1 MRFATYRGDRRAN
14 EIAGEADR
22 VDVTAIVPAF
32 NEADSVVETIESLR
46 RQTTPPVEII
56 VVDDCSEDGT
66 GEVAREHGARV
77 LRPPANTGSKAGAQ
91 TFALPEVQTRLVLA
105 LDADTVLAPDAIQR
119 MAEALEDPEVAAA
132 SGFVLP
138 RRVRTLWERGRYIE
152 YLFTFGFLKQ
162 IQDYYDSPLI
172 SSGCFSIYRVSA
184 LRALGGWSDRTMAED
199 MDLTWS
205 FYRAGLR
212 VRFVPDAIC
221 YPIEPPN
228 LLFMR
233 TQLRRWS
240 HGFVQNVRLHWQG
253 IAHRGYLR
261 SQVAVACWDAV
272 VASIGFLIALPILA
286 ALVTPLFLLGY
297 IIDAPAVVIPVAL
310 VAARRRE
317 LMRALLSFPC
327 YYVLRIL
334 NAAMMLKAIWLE
346 SVMRKPLLVYEKG
359 H

>member
-1 MRFATYRGDRRAN
+1 LERRRSPN
-14 EIAGEADR
+14 EAAGEADR

-32 NEADSVVETIESLR
+32 NEADSVIETIESLR
-46 RQTTPPVEII
+46 GQTTPPAEII

-77 LRPPANTGSKAGAQ
+77 LRPPANTGSKAAAQ
-91 TFALPEVQTRLVLA
+91 TFALPEVRTSLVLA

-119 MAEALEDPEVAAA
+119 MAEALADPEVATA

-138 RRVRTLWERGRYIE
+138 RRVRTLWERGRYVE
-152 YLFTFGFLKQ
+152 YLFTFAFLKQ

-205 FYRAGLR
+205 FYRAGWR
-212 VRFVPDAIC
+212 VRYIPGAIC

-228 LLFMR
+228 LRFMR
-233 TQLRRWS
+233 VQLRRWS

-261 SQVAVACWDAV
+261 SLVAVACWDAL
-272 VASIGFLIALPILA
+272 VASLAFLIALPILA
-286 ALVTPLFLLGY
+286 ALVTPFFLLGY
-297 IIDAPAVVIPVAL
+297 IIDAPAVFIPVAL
-310 VAARRRE
+310 AAARRRE
-317 LMRALLSFPC
+317 LRCALISFPC
-327 YYVLRIL
+327 YYVLRVL
-334 NAAMMLKAIWLE
+334 SAAMMLKAIWLE

>member
-1 MRFATYRGDRRAN
+1 LKRRRAPN
-14 EIAGEADR
+14 ETAGEAES

-32 NEADSVVETIESLR
+32 NEADSVGETIESLR
-46 RQTTPPVEII
+46 GQTTPPAEII

-66 GEVAREHGARV
+66 GEVARGHGARV

-91 TFALPEVQTRLVLA
+91 TFALPEVRTSLVLA
-105 LDADTVLAPDAIQR
+105 LDADTILAPDAIQR
-119 MAEALEDPEVAAA
+119 MVEALADPDVAAA

-205 FYRAGLR
+205 AYRAGWR

-221 YPIEPPN
+221 YPIEPPD
-228 LLFMR
+228 LRFTR

-261 SQVAVACWDAV
+261 SLVAVACWDAL
-272 VASIGFLIALPILA
+272 VASTAFLIALPILA
-286 ALVTPLFLLGY
+286 ALVTPFFLLGY

-310 VAARRRE
+310 AAARRRE
-317 LMRALLSFPC
+317 LRRALISFPC
-327 YYVLRIL
+327 YYVLRVL
-334 NAAMMLKAIWLE
+334 NAVMMVKAIWLE
-346 SVMRKPLLVYEKG
+346 TVMRKPLLVYEKG